1 MADAQ
6 AASPSNTPPS
16 ATRNVAGESTP
27 RPPPAPQPTRSPSSL
42 LENRV
47 VRPGMELPSLHD
59 DLGFEPARSP
69 SPAAVRRRVPG
80 QLQRARALPATHS
93 LGRAGGPRRERAADH
108 RGGPYAWP
116 RGRAA
121 GARLQAPP
129 ELGVISSLSL
139 SLSNAVAAASWRRHT
154 RRNQTE
160 ISTILAA
167 ALLLRNKSIISS

>member
-1 MADAQ
+1 MAVRDSHLIYADTLVDFAQ
-6 AASPSNTPPS
+6 
-16 ATRNVAGESTP
+16 V
-27 RPPPAPQPTRSPSSL
+27 
-42 LENRV
+42 
-47 VRPGMELPSLHD
+47 D
-59 DLGFEPARSP
+59 
-69 SPAAVRRRVPG
+69 RRRVPG

-139 SLSNAVAAASWRRHT
+139 SLERR
-154 RRNQTE
+154 RRRK
-160 ISTILAA
+160 LAA
-167 ALLLRNKSIISS
+167 AHTSQSNGNQYHTRCCFAA